1 MTQSP
6 QLSTATYQLR
16 LVLAGISPLIWR
28 RLFASSETSIAQLH
42 EYLQIVFA
50 WSGEH
55 LHRFR
60 IQGKDY
66 GIAYRG
72 GIRFEDNPHEMLLS
86 RFQLRPRESFRYE
99 YDFTAHWRVNIWLE
113 QILLQEPPRALPVCT
128 GGRGAAPGEE
138 YFGAIAYLQRL
149 DRHRYEFP
157 FEALERM
164 VVALRRWLDAG
175 ANPQQAIRD
184 LDGFREAAE
193 RVTAYQEFQPR
204 CCDRRQMNRK
214 LRALSQEAA

>member
-1 MTQSP
+1 MTHSP
-6 QLSTATYQLR
+6 QPSTATYQWR
-16 LVLAGISPLIWR
+16 LVLAGISPMIWR
-28 RLFASSETSIAQLH
+28 RLFVSSETSIAQLH
-42 EYLQIVFA
+42 EYLQIAFA
-50 WSGEH
+50 GSGEH

-86 RFQLRPRESFRYE
+86 RFRLRPRESFRYE
-99 YDFTAHWRVNIWLE
+99 YDFTAHWRVNIRLE

-138 YFGAIAYLQRL
+138 YLGAFAYWQRL
-149 DRHRYEFP
+149 ERHRYEFP
-157 FEALERM
+157 FEALETM
-164 VVALRRWLDAG
+164 VVVLRHWLEAG

-184 LDGFREAAE
+184 LDGLREAAE

-204 CCDRRQMNRK
+204 CCRRREIHRK
-214 LRALSQEAA
+214 LRALGQEAA